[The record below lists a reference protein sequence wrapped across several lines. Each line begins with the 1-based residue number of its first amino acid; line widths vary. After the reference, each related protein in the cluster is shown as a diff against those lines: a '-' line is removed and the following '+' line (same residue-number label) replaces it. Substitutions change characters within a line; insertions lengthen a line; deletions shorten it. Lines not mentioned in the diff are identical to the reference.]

1 MKGNQMA
8 KFTAHVDFIVLEF
21 DADNHDDANDKVN
34 KLMDELG
41 VIETSLS
48 WDDVEW
54 TVRDE
59 EETA

>member
-1 MKGNQMA
+1 MA

>member
-1 MKGNQMA
+1 MA
-8 KFTAHVDFIVLEF
+8 KFTARVDFIVLEF

-54 TVRDE
+54 AVHDE
-59 EETA
+59 EETS